1 MNFKSSPSPSSSSKP
16 VGTSPRPAIDAVQV
30 SHDGTPDPILVQ
42 HGRSI
47 PLSTIFFTP
56 SPDAAEKQERPRPSL
71 LDLSIILLAIHDNF
85 PSYALLQHQCY
96 FFARETCLTLIEL
109 YGGVETVHS
118 EGRRAETWCG
128 VHVSFWSAASA
139 VSAALPIILLA
150 SFLPTYTFT
159 IPAGL
164 LVMYEA
170 VEFYEE
176 LGVQRASDRLKI
188 KNFTCRLHSIIVRM
202 LTLGL

>member
-42 HGRSI
+42 HGRSV
-47 PLSTIFFTP
+47 PLSTISFTP
-56 SPDAAEKQERPRPSL
+56 PPDAAEEQERPRTSL
-71 LDLSIILLAIHDNF
+71 LDLSTILLAIHGNF
-85 PSYALLQHQCY
+85 PSYGLLQHQCY

-109 YGGVETVHS
+109 YGGMETVHS

-139 VSAALPIILLA
+139 ALPKFLLV
-150 SFLPTYTFT
+150 SFLPTYTFI

-164 LVMYEA
+164 FVMYSTVA
-170 VEFYEE
+170 FYKK
-176 LGVQRASDRLKI
+176 LDVQRAFDRLKI
-188 KNFTCRLHSIIVRM
+188 KLTCCLHSNIAR
-202 LTLGL
+202 LTFG